1 MTITMLNSELHNIH
15 NVGLERFR
23 MVLVMLLQTVI
34 DWAEMPCEKAYTCTV
49 IIYYQY
55 AWWYLSLVSMQLI
68 TCGDYL

>member
-34 DWAEMPCEKAYTCTV
+34 DWAEMPCEKAYCRG
-49 IIYYQY
+49 YYQY
-55 AWWYLSLVSMQLI
+55 A
-68 TCGDYL
+68 